1 MVRLRVL
8 ANTPHLAAE
17 GVAILDAAGLDLHTM
32 EAFPTPERL
41 AEVAARLQVDAI
53 IARQGR
59 INGLVMDASPNLRI
73 IARHGA
79 GTDEVDLDAARARNL
94 LVTRTP
100 GANARAV
107 AEHTLALILALFKDI
122 PGLGR
127 GLSEGGWRTGKMRSR
142 DLAGA
147 RLGLYGMGPVG
158 REVARLASLF
168 GMQVSAFSRQ
178 TARDVYRH
186 ANRVESLE
194 ALLAG
199 SDVLSLHAALTP
211 ETRHIIGAAA
221 LARLPAGAFVVNT
234 ARGGLI
240 DEAALI
246 AALDSGHIAGAGLDV
261 TAPEPPPEDHPLRRH
276 PKVVLTPHMAG
287 VTEGAMAQMAI
298 QAAECVVAKL
308 TGQAIPPERIVVP
321 G

>member
-1 MVRLRVL
+1 MRVL
-8 ANTPHLAAE
+8 VNTPHLAVE
-17 GVAILDAAGLDLHTM
+17 GMAILEAAGLDIHTT
-32 EAFPTPERL
+32 EAFPSPERL
-41 AEVAARLQVDAI
+41 AEEAARLQVDAI

-59 INGLVMDASPNLRI
+59 INGLVMDASPRLRI

-79 GTDEVDLDAARARNL
+79 GTDEVDLEAARARNL

-100 GANARAV
+100 GANAVAV

-122 PGLGR
+122 PALGR
-127 GLSEGGWRTGKMRSR
+127 GVASGGWRSGQMRVR

-147 RLGLYGMGPVG
+147 RLGLYGMGPIG
-158 REVARLASLF
+158 QEMARLASLL
-168 GMQVSAFSRQ
+168 GMRVSAFSRQ
-178 TARDVYRH
+178 TAPEVYRH
-186 ANRVESLE
+186 ATRAASLD
-194 ALLAG
+194 ALLAD
-199 SDVLSLHAALTP
+199 SEVLSLHAALTP
-211 ETRHIIGAAA
+211 ETQHIIGATA

-246 AALDSGHIAGAGLDV
+246 AALESGHIGGAGLDV
-261 TAPEPPPEDHPLRRH
+261 TSPEPPPEDHPLRRH

-298 QAAECVVAKL
+298 DAAECVVAKL
-308 TGQAIPPERIVVP
+308 TGQPVPPERIVVP